1 MRLPLLE
8 FELPLPEFEVQ
19 AAEGTGGSLP
29 WNLRRIG
36 VDKTTLKGAG
46 VHVYVTDGGIRTD
59 HVEFGG
65 RAVAW
70 LDMWNETHTPTRF
83 CNESIDVNC
92 AGDVRG
98 HGTFCAGIIA
108 GKTFGV
114 APQAVVYM
122 AKTLGDEGWGLTS
135 NTLFA
140 MDKIAL
146 RGQRPAVVSMSLG
159 GTNMTYKP
167 AVDALV
173 YEGVT
178 VVVAAGNGYD
188 DACTRSPAFVPS
200 AITVGATDS
209 EDARSSFSSFGACVD
224 IWAPGSKVWSCDAD
238 RRDGRDV
245 PNNAS
250 RQGSGTSY
258 ACPHVAGAAALLL
271 GVDGTMLPG
280 EIRDSLR
287 GYASE
292 NYITDLSPWDENL
305 LLYVG
310 NGSETRQPPKDTSNW
325 PSEEFFQACKRNGQ
339 RGPRGDYP
347 VCMCRFR
354 ADRNPEK
361 GTMCYDGF
369 KLGCPIGAMEFDN
382 DPKFGSNKSHWYYE
396 WNCTTCSRLEEAPQA
411 PQAQPGILERCSLVW
426 LCVPTS

>member
-1 MRLPLLE
+1 MGKRMCSLTTGGCTVTGENPRFPFIGLRCTEDELASVVESSRGISSFIDVDLEMRLPLLE

-159 GTNMTYKP
+159 GTNMTYK
-167 AVDALV
+167 
-173 YEGVT
+173 
-178 VVVAAGNGYD
+178 
-188 DACTRSPAFVPS
+188 
-200 AITVGATDS
+200 
-209 EDARSSFSSFGACVD
+209 
-224 IWAPGSKVWSCDAD
+224 
-238 RRDGRDV
+238 
-245 PNNAS
+245 
-250 RQGSGTSY
+250 
-258 ACPHVAGAAALLL
+258 
-271 GVDGTMLPG
+271 
-280 EIRDSLR
+280 
-287 GYASE
+287 
-292 NYITDLSPWDENL
+292 
-305 LLYVG
+305 
-310 NGSETRQPPKDTSNW
+310 
-325 PSEEFFQACKRNGQ
+325 
-339 RGPRGDYP
+339 
-347 VCMCRFR
+347 
-354 ADRNPEK
+354 
-361 GTMCYDGF
+361 
-369 KLGCPIGAMEFDN
+369 
-382 DPKFGSNKSHWYYE
+382 
-396 WNCTTCSRLEEAPQA
+396 
-411 PQAQPGILERCSLVW
+411 
-426 LCVPTS
+426 